1 MSDTP
6 ADTPMFPLGSV
17 LLPTMVLPL
26 HVFEPRYRAMMRR
39 CVDGGEQFGVTL
51 IERGHEVG
59 GGDVRSDVGCMAQVL
74 AHDELPDGRWRV
86 VTVGTSR
93 IRVDRWLT
101 DDPYP
106 RALTTPW
113 PDPSSDGQAV
123 ELMVM
128 AEIVVRDLLELARV
142 KGLATATPDI
152 EMSDEPVEFS
162 YQASAVM
169 PLGPFDRY
177 RLLTADGA
185 SQRLGLLMDMAVD
198 ARVVLEEGG
207 GEVR

>member
-1 MSDTP
+1 MT
-6 ADTPMFPLGSV
+6 DTPMFPLGSV

-39 CVDGGEQFGVTL
+39 CVDQGEQFGVTL

-59 GGDVRSDVGCMAQVL
+59 GGDVRNDVGCLARIL
-74 AHDELPDGRWRV
+74 AHDELPDGRWGIV
-86 VTVGTSR
+86 AVGTVR
-93 IRVDRWLT
+93 IRVERWLE

-106 RALTTPW
+106 RAETSAW
-113 PDPSSDGQAV
+113 PDPGADHQAV
-123 ELMVM
+123 ELMAM
-128 AEIVVRDLLELARV
+128 AEIVVRDLLQLARD
-142 KGLATATPDI
+142 KGLATATPDV

-169 PLGPFDRY
+169 PLGPLDRY
-177 RLLTADGA
+177 HLLTADGA
-185 SQRLGLLMDMAVD
+185 GQRLGMLLDMAAD

-207 GEVR
+207 RQA